1 MQWTIDLVVDRGL
14 SVLGSFPEARDRQ
27 LGIGSN
33 RRNVGRCMD
42 GHHRMLGMTITLSD
56 ASEVVTRCQYWKVW
70 VDALSIHLERATHKG
85 ERQGMRRV

>member
-33 RRNVGRCMD
+33 RGNRGNVWMD
-42 GHHRMLGMTITLSD
+42 IIVSGNDHHAVLYPMPVKL
-56 ASEVVTRCQYWKVW
+56 
-70 VDALSIHLERATHKG
+70 
-85 ERQGMRRV
+85 

>member
-33 RRNVGRCMD
+33 RRNCVRGVMSGPFSVWLNWMLLALGFGCIRCSWVSRLLR
-42 GHHRMLGMTITLSD
+42 GCYA
-56 ASEVVTRCQYWKVW
+56 ASQR
-70 VDALSIHLERATHKG
+70 H
-85 ERQGMRRV
+85 

>member
-33 RRNVGRCMD
+33 RGNRGECMD
-42 GHHRMLGMTITLSD
+42 GHHRIW
-56 ASEVVTRCQYWKVW
+56 E
-70 VDALSIHLERATHKG
+70 
-85 ERQGMRRV
+85 